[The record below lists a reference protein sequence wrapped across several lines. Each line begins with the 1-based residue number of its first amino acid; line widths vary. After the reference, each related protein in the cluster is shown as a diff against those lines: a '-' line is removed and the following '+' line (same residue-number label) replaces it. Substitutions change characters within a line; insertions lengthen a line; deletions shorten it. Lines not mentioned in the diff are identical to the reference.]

1 MSSTNR
7 LLVILNSMLA
17 LVLIMVIAGV
27 NASTV
32 RAQGN
37 NTSTQVSTVV
47 ASSKSIHACVT
58 KKTGAMRIASKCKKT
73 ETALSWSVQG
83 PKGATGAAGTNGLP
97 GAPGA
102 QGEVGQ
108 TGPAGTSP
116 TIGSRTIQVP
126 TNFCGTRYVT
136 EVHFDIFFMANQAY
150 TNEFTCETI
159 TVATP

>member
-17 LVLIMVIAGV
+17 LILIMVIAGV

-32 RAQGN
+32 RAQGS
-37 NTSTQVSTVV
+37 NTSSQVSSVV
-47 ASSKSIHACVT
+47 ASTTSIHACVT
-58 KKTGAMRIASKCKKT
+58 KKTGAIRIAPKCKKT

-83 PKGATGAAGTNGLP
+83 PKGTTGAAGANGLP
-97 GAPGA
+97 GV
-102 QGEVGQ
+102 QGEIGL

-116 TIGSRTIQVP
+116 TVGSRTILVP
-126 TNFCGTRYVT
+126 TNLCGSRYVAD
-136 EVHFDIFFMANQAY
+136 VRFDVMYLNSQVY
-150 TNEFTCETI
+150 SNEFTCESV